1 MNKPIQ
7 NNNEANASPFF
18 RYYGA
23 ASVCESPLFSE
34 GRKDRASLAP
44 LSKQGSKRST
54 SLPHTFSGKYDKVTQ
69 PSGSSYAPAREQ
81 TPLLPSAGA
90 RGTRSSESKHSDF
103 KSVVSKNSALT
114 VLETSSSWSVLC
126 HLLSPALAA
135 AAAFACFLQL
145 KAVQLVSDCSS
156 DSGCINSGSFYFSPI
171 SLTGSFCRAYVILTG
186 PSLSTATAALHME
199 AQIRGTAVIN
209 QQVQLL
215 PWVSLYAADRV
226 VLPLPFVDISLLRGY
241 LGESHADASFQVGF
255 TMHDFP
261 LCANSVSSGFI
272 CRRWG
277 HPICGVACANAVCAL
292 PRDLSRLQAAAMSDS
307 FLHAA
312 LDVYTCYE
320 SCTMCAEQVTSRHAG
335 LW

>member
-1 MNKPIQ
+1 MNKPNQ
-7 NNNEANASPFF
+7 NNNEMNASPFF
-18 RYYGA
+18 RDYGA

-34 GRKDRASLAP
+34 GRKDRASHAP
-44 LSKQGSKRST
+44 LNKQGSKRST
-54 SLPHTFSGKYDKVTQ
+54 SLPHTFSGKYDKVTL

-81 TPLLPSAGA
+81 TPLLPAAGG

-135 AAAFACFLQL
+135 AAAFACLLHL
-145 KAVQLVSDCSS
+145 KAVQLVSACSS
-156 DSGCINSGSFYFSPI
+156 DSGSFNFSPI
-171 SLTGSFCRAYVILTG
+171 PLTGSFCRAYVILTG
-186 PSLSTATAALHME
+186 PSLSAAPAALHME

-226 VLPLPFVDISLLRGY
+226 VLPLPFIDISLLRGY

-261 LCANSVSSGFI
+261 LCANSLSSGFI

-277 HPICGVACANAVCAL
+277 HPICGVACANAGCAL
-292 PRDLSRLQAAAMSDS
+292 PHDLSRLQAAAVSGS
-307 FLHAA
+307 SLLAA

-320 SCTMCAEQVTSRHAG
+320 SCAMCAEQVTSRHAG